1 MMKLIGKVVG
11 WFRWSVVGETDND
24 VKPAYPSALDAAK
37 VGSYPAL
44 TKSGGGY
51 VWDEV
56 LEYRVWSHPERG
68 APDECDG
75 SDYYYAFDS
84 YPDALAF
91 SESREGTERSLALVL
106 QREHINKPRP
116 GVFEHVTQ
124 ERITEWKVEWLSRS
138 RRTASTIPDFLSVDA
153 PPNRLE
159 ILRGEA
165 D

>member
-1 MMKLIGKVVG
+1 MTKLIGKVAR
-11 WFRWSVVGETDND
+11 WFRSSAGGSVDDGT
-24 VKPAYPSALDAAK
+24 KPAYPPALDPAK
-37 VGSYPAL
+37 VGSYPAS

-75 SDYYYAFDS
+75 SDYCYAFDN

-91 SESREGTERSLALVL
+91 SQAREGAENPLVLVL
-106 QREHINKPRP
+106 QREHINEPRP

-124 ERITEWKVEWLSRS
+124 ERITEWKVEWLGRS
-138 RRTASTIPDFLSVDA
+138 RRTASTIPDFFSTDA

>member
-1 MMKLIGKVVG
+1 M
-11 WFRWSVVGETDND
+11 
-24 VKPAYPSALDAAK
+24 
-37 VGSYPAL
+37 
-44 TKSGGGY
+44 
-51 VWDEV
+51 
-56 LEYRVWSHPERG
+56 
-68 APDECDG
+68 
-75 SDYYYAFDS
+75 
-84 YPDALAF
+84 
-91 SESREGTERSLALVL
+91 L
-106 QREHINKPRP
+106 QREHINEPRP

>member
-1 MMKLIGKVVG
+1 MNLIRKIVG
-11 WFRWSVVGETDND
+11 WFRSNARGSVNIDAT
-24 VKPAYPSALDAAK
+24 PAYPLALDPAK

-56 LEYRVWSHPERG
+56 LEYRVWSHPECG
-68 APDECDG
+68 APDEFDG
-75 SDYYYAFDS
+75 SDYYFAFDS

-91 SESREGTERSLALVL
+91 SESREGTEMPLALVL
-106 QREHINKPRP
+106 QREHINEPQP

-124 ERITEWKVEWLSRS
+124 ERITEWNVEWLSRS
-138 RRTASTIPDFLSVDA
+138 RRTASTIPDFFSADA